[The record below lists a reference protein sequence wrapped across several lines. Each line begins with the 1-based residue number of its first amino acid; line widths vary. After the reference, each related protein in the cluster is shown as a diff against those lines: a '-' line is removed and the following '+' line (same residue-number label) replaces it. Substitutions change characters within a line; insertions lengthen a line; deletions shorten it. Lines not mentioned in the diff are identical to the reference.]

1 MKLRLQFLMGL
12 VLMLLTASGFA
23 QTTYTWTGSIDNT
36 WGTSGNWSPNRV
48 SPATSDILVFN
59 DGGLYTVTG
68 VGTQTIRQLLVS
80 NSTSVTLEAAGTNT
94 LSLNGPAATD
104 NLNIASGSLLG
115 IGSGTNTLSLNF
127 AITANQ
133 QANIAGTLVLGTNS
147 NLGST
152 VATSVFSVNGSVTVN
167 AGANFNSTN
176 ASITFGAGST
186 YTHARNG
193 GNIPTA
199 SWDNTSNCVITGIT
213 NAALSTG
220 WAQNFGN
227 ILWNCSGQ
235 SIAHGTA
242 GPTNVAGTFE
252 VRNTNAQYVSVEA
265 ARVWS
270 GNLLITG
277 GRFAVRN
284 TANATFNLQ
293 VNNFTLDNTSNSN
306 ARFSVYA
313 GSFTTA
319 YTNNLNV
326 EGDFTL
332 VLSQNA
338 AASPVIEYR
347 GSATTSLQEN
357 INLKGNFTQ
366 TGTGTGAI
374 GRSSGASTATFNFI
388 GTAPQ
393 TYSAV
398 RNDLWGTLSAMTVGT
413 GSNLDIGS
421 AVIAPSSATFT
432 MGAGSTLSIGSGS
445 IANGGTFT
453 MTAGTTTLNIG
464 SGSIANLGNFTCGA
478 TGTIN
483 IGPSG
488 TIANTGTFTLGTS
501 AVLGIGSPDGIAATG
516 GFTGNIQS
524 TSTRTYPTT
533 ATYIYQGVAYQ
544 ITGNGLPA
552 SLTTGSVGINNP
564 GNTVSLSQN
573 LTWSGAGTFN
583 LQAGRLQL
591 DGFSLNLALTTNFT
605 GSPFSSSNMVVTN
618 SSGQMIRSGMVA
630 GSSFTFP
637 IGDQGGT
644 YAPVNFGL
652 PASSTARNI
661 GARVIDAIHPD
672 IIANPVTNHL
682 NRYWSISAS
691 TIAGTYTYS
700 LQTGYSAPGDVT
712 GSQTLIK
719 PSLWNGLS
727 WLPLT
732 GTAAANLL
740 TFSGTMNNATAP
752 LSVSGTE
759 FSGREGS
766 LLYYRSIAS
775 GNWTNPSIWEVDTDP
790 GFGSAV
796 GASSEPTSSNSALVI
811 VSNGTT
817 VEVAAPVSALDI
829 LVKGTLENTS
839 TLTTIFN
846 GVTGGVSFD
855 ANSVYLHSANGGV
868 VPTASWDVSSTAR
881 ITGITNATTLS
892 GIAGQSFGK
901 WEHNSAGQTSAF
913 SYSAVAASY
922 TFKGDFSLLNS
933 GSGSMSFKSGTAAVT
948 VTFEGDLITD
958 SGSLIANSG
967 GTAGLTLNV
976 LGDFDISGG
985 TFNLSNAAIACV
997 MNLSGNFIQAG
1008 GDFTQSSTTVSTVN
1022 WLGASQSFSSTGGTF
1037 NGTNLNYVLSGV
1049 PTATLNLNSAFTLW
1063 PSRTFTVNAGGTLIL
1078 GSDITINGTLTQ
1090 NGSMRLGGFIVAG
1103 TGTFTNSA
1111 ATSIL
1116 EIGHVAGI
1124 NLVATG
1130 ALGNIQTSV
1139 RTFGAVS
1146 TYIYNGSSAQTT
1158 GTGLPAAITTGSVQI
1173 DNTNGVSLSQAT
1185 SITGAGNLTLTNGR
1199 FRLANANFTLGAT
1212 AVLNGAPFG
1221 VNKMVVTDGT
1231 GQLINVS
1238 GTTAFSFTYP
1248 VGDEV
1253 GTAEYSPITFNFT
1266 VNTLARTIGVRA
1278 VGAQHPNNYGGT
1290 PHYLNRYWAITST
1303 NNANNYTLEVTTD
1316 YAAADV
1322 NGTESLLEFSHFNNA
1337 TALWTTY
1344 PSTIGTNTITASG
1357 IVNTT
1362 SNFLQT
1368 SFDLTGRTTTPA
1380 YYRSAQDGNWNDP
1393 ATWEVSANLGGPY
1406 SPAAIVPTAANS
1418 DRIQVQSG
1426 HTVTV
1431 TATASADDVVISGN
1445 LVVNAGV
1452 TFTTA
1457 NGPAAEDLL
1466 AESGSVITNNGII
1479 TVAALANARFEGL
1492 ITNNLTLNFNT
1503 STAVVLV
1510 NGTINNTA
1518 NGVTNGTAAVLTF
1531 GAGSVYDHQRN
1542 AGSLPIAT
1550 WNAAATT
1557 MITGITTTMP
1567 TNISGYSFGNFI
1579 HNATSQTAA
1588 LSYAITST
1596 ATTIKGDYTLE
1607 STGSGSLSFKN
1618 GTSASTLTVNGN
1630 FIVNNGTLNAN
1641 IGATAGLTLTIGG
1654 NYTQSNGT
1662 FNLSTA
1668 AIACILNLDGNF
1680 SLTNGTFTQ
1689 TSTTVSTVNFRGVGK
1704 TFNVSGGTY
1713 TGTSFNYVL
1722 TNTPALASLTIS
1734 SAFTHAAS
1742 RTFTINAGTSLT
1754 LGSDITSN
1762 GTITNNGS
1770 LYLANYVISGTGIF
1784 THNSATSFLYIGHA
1798 QGISSGGLTGNIQT
1812 SGTRTFG
1819 ATAHYIYYGAVD
1831 QVTGNGLPAAPS
1843 TGSITMDNPGVVDLT
1858 QTTTFSGAG
1867 ALNLL
1872 QGRLRLG
1879 NNNLTLASTT
1889 TLGGNTPGS
1898 NNMIVTNGTG
1908 QFFRGYSTTVL
1919 GPFLYPIGDDGGN
1932 YSPANF
1938 GFINTSTSRNIG
1950 MRVVDAAHPGVSGS
1964 DYITRYWAITSSS
1977 NSGTYAYSLDLTYA
1991 SGDVMGTAANMIGS
2005 LWYNPSASVWAPKAT
2020 SLSGNTLTFVGTL
2033 NNLTAPLGTT
2043 PASATD
2049 FTGHTG
2055 FVTYY
2060 RSIANGNWADPVPAN
2075 VWEVSNDITFPIALT
2090 DPATA
2095 TPSAA
2100 NSAKVIISS
2109 GTNIEVNT
2117 AVTVVDMDVEGTLT
2131 RTGGTIGVSG
2141 TAAFKPSSV
2150 YNHAMNGGVFISAT
2164 LPGVVSWDANST
2176 AIISGTNATSG
2187 TVALTGLSG
2196 QTLGNL
2202 EYDSPSQGASILN
2215 FGIAANTT
2223 IQGDFLMKNSGTG
2236 SLQMATGA
2244 YNLFILGDFNQTG
2257 GSLNRGTASAPVW
2270 NVDGDYLQSAGVHT
2284 QTSTT
2289 AGTTNFRGVGKSF
2302 NISGG
2307 TYTATNINYTVSGAP
2322 AASITLNSNI
2332 GLLASRTLVVNA
2344 GGTLILG
2351 TNQTNTGGAITNN
2364 GTMSLGD
2371 YVISGTGTFVH
2382 NTVTSILEIGHP
2394 DGISA
2399 SGLSGNIQS
2408 SGARTFGVTAHYVYN
2423 GAVAQI
2429 TGLGIP
2435 AAPTTGSITLNN
2447 ANGLTLSKA
2456 ITYTTG
2462 PGAFNL
2468 QSGILD
2474 LGNFNLT
2481 LLANTVLGGNAPS
2494 ASNMVVSSGTG
2505 QLIRAF
2511 AATPS
2516 TFTFPVG
2523 DISGVAEYS
2532 PVTIDFTANN
2542 TARNIGVRVV
2552 DDRHPQDILLPDYL
2566 SRYWA
2571 FSNTGGGTHT
2581 ANVTFTYLPS
2591 DVNGN
2596 ISNIGLQRYDV
2607 NAASPTFTQWAEY
2620 ITAQAGNDL
2629 TLSGVSNFLLPTAN
2643 YSFDFTG
2650 RSAIQPLYYRSSQS
2664 GNWNDL
2670 STWEVSTDPN
2680 FLSPAP
2686 VPATLTPTATNAFGI
2701 LVQTPHTVTA
2711 TANLTS
2717 IDDLTVDGTLN
2728 INNAV
2733 TFTIVNGA
2741 AAVDFTLNGT
2751 VNNSGTLNLNTAST
2765 SNQIFGTLVN
2775 TGANGIINGTAAT
2788 LVLNAGAT
2796 YNHNRNGGALTLATW
2811 DAAST
2816 LEITGITTT
2825 QMTTGLGAQ
2834 SFGNV
2839 VYNSTGQIGTGNLSL
2854 GAGTGMII
2862 KGDLIIQSTGTS
2874 TGSVVLGT
2882 TGGAITINGNW
2893 VHQGGRFNVTTTTA
2907 YAINLDGDYIQS
2919 GGELFQSLATPSTF
2933 NFRGV
2938 DKVYNQTGGT
2948 VTGTNFSY
2956 ALLNAPNPASL
2967 TLNAPLV
2974 LAGARTF
2981 IVNAGTTLTLGNNIT
2996 INGTFTNNGT
3006 TDLKDYVVSGT
3017 GSVVN
3022 NAATSLLKIGSADG
3036 ITTAPTAS
3044 GNIQTTTR
3052 TMGTTA
3058 NYEFNGIVAQNSG
3071 NGLPAS
3077 MATLRINNANGVTLN
3092 ANLGTITNTLF
3103 LVQGQFILDNFNFTM
3118 GTNAL
3123 VDGNTPAVNNM
3134 VVTNGTGQMIC
3145 SIPASAW
3152 SNPYFWPIGTSTQ
3165 YNPVLMSFAATTTA
3179 GTLGARVVSG
3189 AHPLIGSAADYLN
3202 AYWEFTTPTGLTTY
3216 TLSSMVL
3223 GYNNAQVVGTETG
3236 LTGSYLSGSSW
3247 NAYPSNVDALNNT
3260 ITFSSTGTLNQT
3272 SAPLNNSVYTGRTG
3286 SIAYYRSVASGNWN
3300 ASSTWEVAN
3309 NPTYVGAVPA
3319 TSTPNAENNL
3329 GILIRGGHTVTVT
3342 ADVDADQLT
3351 IENVAGANLTIA
3363 SGVNFT
3369 LADGLGNDLNLAGT
3383 NARLFVGGTLV
3394 NNGQITGASATTM
3407 NVQATGTYEHA
3418 QNGGTVPTSTWTAGS
3433 TCLISGVTANAPAGI
3448 NQTFRNFTW
3457 NTPGLTVANL
3467 SLAGALTNVA
3477 ENLSWINTGTG
3488 SVALHTLATTLT
3500 VTGDLII
3507 TNGVFNLNAGAAVAT
3522 TLNLAGNYNQTGGEL
3537 TCTATGVS
3545 LINFTGAG
3553 RTYTQSGGVV
3563 SNAQINYQINT
3574 AAANLTLNN
3583 GITLGSS
3590 RTFNLLTGTLN
3601 LGTAVIDGAG
3611 SFSVSSVTTANVF
3624 SGSPQGLQAS
3634 SNSGNIQVSGT
3645 RSFGVLANYT
3655 FNGSVAQNTGDGV
3668 TGATTLTI
3676 NNAAGVTAGG
3686 TISTV
3691 NLALIA
3697 GRYTT
3702 TSTNYVIVT
3711 GVTGTPISGTL
3722 DGTACVAGPME
3733 RVIPASRST
3742 ALTLFFPLGKAGA
3755 YNPVEVINPTTG
3767 ASGVVHIRA
3776 EVFNAATG
3784 GSGGAGLSALNANRF
3799 WEISTSVNPANL
3811 TNQGSVR
3818 LTETSPALVS
3828 GTHGIG
3834 QSASQGGT
3842 YAFKGGLVSGNTI
3855 QSQSVLNPG
3864 YGFFAIGT
3872 IGPITCPSPILTVGP
3887 GGDFINLTDAA
3898 SVLNGLPINCN
3909 LILELSTSYTSAGE
3923 TFPVTLNQFNYGT
3936 GGPFTLTI
3944 RPAAGATPV
3953 VSGNAA
3959 GGILVLNGADNVI
3972 IDGRQA
3978 GVGAPHSLQLTNASL
3993 SGPTITMQN
4002 DAQNNTVQFADISGV
4017 ITTATSGVMVVSTA
4031 NGSGT
4036 GNDNLTFANN
4046 IIRGAATRPVNL
4058 FYASGTSTRD
4068 NNNITISNNEFHSW
4082 GASSAVEAC
4091 AIEIAANNH
4100 SYTITGNSFYQPTV
4114 QTTATAH
4121 MGIQILATSAAN
4133 SNWTITNNFFGGSAA
4148 GATGTWSAS
4157 AAAAD
4162 YRFCGIWL
4170 NASTNGTS
4178 TISGNTIRN
4187 FSIAS
4192 GTGWQTQYSAFTG
4205 IFCQGGTTDITN
4217 NIIGDGASAGNIALT
4232 LTPSTTNVHVHG
4244 IYHDGNVGLNITNN
4258 TVGGISITNPAS
4270 STQIMNLYGIRAS
4283 TSAIS
4288 GSATITGNN
4297 IGSTT
4302 VANSLQNNTGNTYS
4316 GSATVFTAG
4325 IHCNT
4330 ARPATISN
4338 NTIANVAYTAAG
4350 NTTGA
4355 GANITA
4361 GIYRQFGSD
4370 NFIEN
4375 NVIRNL
4381 SSASAS
4387 AATGVNMP
4395 LTGVLLNATSG
4406 QGQVVR
4412 GNTIHSLSS
4421 LHASAAVN
4429 VAGVVLNTPSTPT
4442 VTQTVWSNNFDVPAE
4457 WTLNQVTGSEGSTPN
4472 PWTIGSAEPYPGG
4485 ACGPAATNALYVRCP
4500 GFLCDI
4506 IGGGGAIY
4514 QTGGGAYVTDRTA
4527 YNAANINTVGYTAL
4541 NLSFAW
4547 QCVGATTAYGSVRY
4561 SIDGGS
4567 TWVDLPTQYRSQST
4581 WQCASVSLPA
4591 ECENISTLKIGFRWR
4606 NGTANGD
4613 VDPPFI
4619 VSNVRIEG
4627 QALAA
4632 VENGADRN
4640 FIHSL
4645 EVASTNGSAAAH
4657 GIFQAG
4663 GINKYRNNMI
4673 RLGIG
4678 ASGASLSNP
4687 TVFNGITE
4695 NAGSGDVH
4703 HNSIYIGGT
4712 ASSGSSSSHAYFS
4725 NSSTGVRDIRNNI
4738 FFNAR
4743 TNSGGSG
4750 KHYAI
4755 RVATLT
4761 DLTSDYNN
4769 LFVNGVGAAIGRV
4782 ASTDYD
4788 FLPAWHQLGQDVNS
4802 VVGNPVFENATG
4814 SASAVD
4820 LHIAAAAATPIES
4833 AGIAIGTVST
4843 DFDLESRASNTPTDI
4858 GADAGLFIPVDI
4870 TPPSIVYT
4878 PINAQALCTG
4888 STTTTVEV
4896 NIVDNQSG
4904 LSTVS
4909 NLPRMYF
4916 RRKTG
4921 APTTTWSTT
4930 NSVAG
4935 TFLSGTAQNSNWEFT
4950 IDYAAFGITVNANDE
4965 FEYYFV
4971 AQDQAAT
4978 PNVGVSQTNGSTPV
4992 HPSVALMTTAPA
5004 FVFPANGLYAF
5015 NGTPLSG
5022 VVTVGAAGDY
5032 PSFNGATGLFNAINT
5047 WGIAGDLDVRVISD
5061 INETSYTP
5069 LNKQT
5074 EFCGSGYKIRITP
5087 NSSVTRT
5094 ITGTNGQTMI
5104 DINGAFS
5111 LTVDGRDQANLS
5123 AGGRHLI
5130 FRNNSS
5136 FPAIRFNNG
5145 ASNDSVMYCQV
5156 QSRVQNSTQGS
5167 GVITI
5172 GGPLITGNQPLDNI
5186 VLFENRISWPS
5197 NIGGPTL
5204 ADIPQVG
5211 IQFRGSA
5218 TSSITNLQIRR
5229 NSVFNFQ
5236 TSAIGTINPTTG
5248 TGSPYIGN
5256 GAVIDS
5262 NRVYQTF
5269 NIPTYQYPIVM
5280 DVNGLS
5286 YGHRITNNLIGGNAE
5301 PSPNITGTLANNKV
5315 DGEMVPIFV
5324 NVGNAPD
5331 SLSATAI
5338 QGNQIKNI
5346 LLSGTGWGNFVGIW
5360 VQNGRVRIG
5369 DEKRNVIGDSLIAN
5383 NVECRGGGSLTSL
5396 TGNSAIMG
5404 IWTQSSEEVVIAN
5417 NLVANLTASA
5427 PVNGFCFVDGISH
5440 GSNLYFNDVLFDSPG
5455 GRVIMRNNRV
5465 DFVLSASR
5473 LQNSAIS
5480 SEGFM
5485 GYFVYTNASN
5495 NIIENNVLINSGV
5508 NNLVNRNVR
5517 VHGMHIGIYGSLVN
5531 QGGRVSGNTIASLA
5545 NTATGDNTGTIL
5557 PEINGL
5563 VLAHGN
5569 WNVFNNQVFIRNG
5582 TSGTPITNTNTLVVG
5597 IRDGMTNQAGQ
5608 AANYYNNTVYVSGT
5622 NGGSGP
5628 GNASY
5633 AFLRFPNNTGSVAG
5647 APVQLRN
5654 NLFVNDRNGIGN
5666 HRVLGNVTSASPATG
5681 WNASASNYNR
5691 FFNAT
5696 SGVTARWG
5704 TTDYTLAGFQTASGG
5719 DANSG
5724 WIQTAATT
5732 TATTLF
5738 PYDLFT
5744 NPLQG
5749 SLKVLLTNPT
5759 AYGFVDAL
5767 GTPVAAVSTDF
5778 EGDPRDPATPDPGA
5792 DEFSICQN
5800 PVVTTQPANQSVCEG
5815 VSLNFNVVN
5824 IGLAPFTY
5832 AWELSTDGG
5841 STWNPLS
5848 NAGVYSGADTDQL
5861 DISSSTGLNGNQYR
5875 VQITNSCSTIVS
5887 NAATLTVLSAPAI
5900 TAYSPPSFVNNVC
5913 ALSNTGF
5920 GVTAT
5925 GDGLTYQ
5932 WEVSEDGGTS
5942 WNNVVNNATYTGAT
5956 AASMFISNTPASF
5969 HENQYRV
5976 TVSGTCP
5983 SPVTSIVG
5991 TLNVGEVTLNTQPP
6005 ATTVVCDGGT
6015 TTITVGAS
6023 GNSLVYQWQLS
6034 TNNGASF
6041 SPLSNAGVYSGVDSQ
6056 TLTITGATLGMTNY
6070 QYRVVI
6076 GSVACPSVTS
6086 SASTLGVNPLLSTS
6100 VSITAAPGDE
6110 ICDGTEVT
6118 FTAAPVNGGGTPS
6131 YQWFLNG
6138 SPAGT
6143 NAATF
6148 VISTLA
6154 DNDQVSVEMTS
6165 SATCPTPALSTSN
6178 TITMTVNPIL
6188 PASVSISTANT
6199 TVCEGSNITFTAT
6212 PVNGGS
6218 TPSYAWTINGA
6229 PAGTNSATF
6238 STTALANG
6246 DVVAVEMTS
6255 SETCVSGSP
6264 ASSNSIPMTVQ
6275 FVGQWLGFTTDWNTT
6290 TNWGCGILPTISTV
6304 VNLDGS
6310 PVGGNQP
6317 IVSSS
6322 LTALVRD
6329 LNMAVGSSVL
6339 INSGADLSVYGD
6351 IDNQGDPNFGDGTI
6365 IFAGNDLHSVG
6376 GANILSVGAIVVNN
6390 AAPGLD
6396 VQLNQSINIS
6406 DNLTMTAG
6414 TLDLNGFDIDFGTT
6428 GELVGETNT
6437 NRVFGAG
6444 ELKSVRT
6451 LVASTSYTNVAGLG
6465 VSIITDATAPGV
6477 TAVERGHESQAVSA
6491 NNSIRRYFDINP
6503 TVNSALNATLRIAY
6517 FEDELADID
6526 AVNPIEDQLIPW
6538 RSEDNG
6544 TTWEGQHFPARLSND
6559 NVANWVQL
6567 TQIPAFSRWT
6577 LSDWLTEPLPI
6588 QLLHFNATASGDV
6601 VDLEWA
6607 TASETNN
6614 DFFTVERSR
6623 DAQLFEPVLQRDGAG
6638 NSNSVRTYSDVDPQ
6652 PFEGL
6657 SYYRLK
6663 QTDFNGEFSYSQ
6675 VVPVFFGNQLT
6686 AAVNAWVNADG
6697 NIVTSIRS
6705 RFDDQAVLELFD
6717 IAGRKVYS
6725 QSADLGKG
6733 SQQLLIY
6740 PGQLSEGVYML
6751 SIRGKHIE
6759 HVQKIML
6766 K

>member
-1 MKLRLQFLMGL
+1 MKLKLQFLIGVL
-12 VLMLLTASGFA
+12 LMLLTASGFA
-23 QTTYTWTGSIDNT
+23 QTTYTWTGAIDNT

-59 DGGLYTVTG
+59 DGGTYTITG

-80 NSTSVTLEAAGTNT
+80 SFTSVTLEASGTNT

-104 NLNIASGSLLG
+104 NLSIANGSQLG
-115 IGSGTNTLSLNF
+115 IGSGTNTLSLSF
-127 AITANQ
+127 AITGNQ
-133 QANIAGTLVLGTNS
+133 QANIAGTLVLGANS
-147 NLGST
+147 NLGSA
-152 VATSVFSVNGSVTVN
+152 VATSVFTVSGSVTVN
-167 AGANFNSTN
+167 SGANFNSTN
-176 ASITFGAGST
+176 ANISFGAGST

-193 GNIPTA
+193 GSIPSAT
-199 SWDNTSNCVITGIT
+199 WDNASNCVITGIT
-213 NAALSTG
+213 NAALSGG

-227 ILWNCSGQ
+227 VLWNCTGQ
-235 SIAHGTA
+235 SVAHGVA
-242 GPTNVAGTFE
+242 GPTNIAGTFE
-252 VRNTNAQYVSVEA
+252 LRNTNAQYVSVEA

-284 TANATFNLQ
+284 VANATFNLQ
-293 VNNFTLDNTSNSN
+293 VNNFTLDNTTNAN

-326 EGDFTL
+326 EGDFNL
-332 VLSQNA
+332 ILNQNA

-347 GSATTSLQEN
+347 GSATTTLQEN

-366 TGTGTGAI
+366 TGTGTGTI
-374 GRSSGASTATFNFI
+374 GRSSGGSVASFNFT
-388 GTAPQ
+388 GTALQ
-393 TYSAV
+393 TYSAA
-398 RNDLWGTLSAMTVGT
+398 RNDLWGTLSAMTVGA
-413 GSNLDIGS
+413 GANVDIGS

-453 MTAGTTTLNIG
+453 MTTGATTLNIG
-464 SGSIANLGNFTCGA
+464 SGSVSNVGNFTCGVA
-478 TGTIN
+478 GTIN
-483 IGPSG
+483 IAPTG
-488 TIANTGTFTLGTS
+488 TIANTGTFALGTT
-501 AVLGIGSPDGIAATG
+501 AVLGIGSADGIAATG

-524 TSTRTYPTT
+524 TSTRTYPAT
-533 ATYIYQGVAYQ
+533 ATYVYQGVADQ
-544 ITGNGLPA
+544 VTGNGLPA
-552 SLTTGSVGINNP
+552 TLTTGSVVINNP
-564 GNTVSLSQN
+564 GSTVSLSQN
-573 LTWSGAGTFN
+573 LSWSGAGTLN
-583 LQAGRLQL
+583 LQSGRLQL
-591 DGFSLNLALTTNFT
+591 DGFSLNLAATTNLI
-605 GSPFSSSNMVVTN
+605 GSPFSAANMVVTN
-618 SSGQMIRSGMVA
+618 SSGQIIRSGMVA
-630 GSSFTFP
+630 GSTFTFP
-637 IGDQGGT
+637 IGDQAGT
-644 YAPVNFGL
+644 YAPVTFGL
-652 PASSTARNI
+652 PASSVARNI

-672 IIANPVTNHL
+672 IVANPVANHL

-691 TIAGTYTYS
+691 TITGTYTYS
-700 LQTGYSAPGDVT
+700 LQTGYSSPADVT
-712 GSQTLIK
+712 GSQALIK
-719 PSLWNGLS
+719 PSLWNGSS

-732 GTAAANLL
+732 GTAAANVL

-752 LSVSGTE
+752 LSTAGTE

-775 GNWTNPSIWEVDTDP
+775 GNWTNPAIWEVDTDP

-817 VEVAAPVSALDI
+817 VQVGAPISALDI

-855 ANSVYLHSANGGV
+855 ANAIYLHSANGGV
-868 VPTASWDVSSTAR
+868 VPTASWDVSSFAR
-881 ITGITNATTLS
+881 ITGITTATTLN
-892 GIAGQSFGK
+892 GIAGQSFGN

-913 SYSAVAASY
+913 SYATAAAGYS
-922 TFKGDFSLLNS
+922 FKGDFTLLDA

-948 VTFEGDLITD
+948 VTVEGDLIVD
-958 SGSLIANSG
+958 AGSVIANSG

-985 TFNLSNAAIACV
+985 SFNLSNAAIACV
-997 MNLSGNFIQAG
+997 MNLSGNFNQTG

-1022 WLGASQSFSSTGGTF
+1022 WLGASQSFSSAGGTF
-1037 NGTNLNYVLSGV
+1037 NGANLNHVLSGA
-1049 PTATLNLNSAFTLW
+1049 PAASLSLNSAFTLW

-1090 NGSMRLGGFIVAG
+1090 NGTMQLGGFVVNG
-1103 TGTFTNSA
+1103 TGSFVNTA
-1111 ATSIL
+1111 ATSTL
-1116 EIGHVAGI
+1116 EIGHPDGI

-1130 ALGNIQTSV
+1130 AIGNIQTNT
-1139 RTFGAVS
+1139 RTFGAIGV
-1146 TYIYNGSSAQTT
+1146 YIYIGASAQNT
-1158 GTGLPAAITTGSVQI
+1158 GTGLPATITTGSVQI
-1173 DNTNGVSLSQAT
+1173 NNSNGVTLSQNT
-1185 SITGAGNLTLTNGR
+1185 TISGAGNLTLTNGR

-1212 AVLNGAPFG
+1212 ALLNGAPFG
-1221 VNKMVVTDGT
+1221 VNKMIVTDGT

-1248 VGDEV
+1248 VGDELGV
-1253 GTAEYSPITFNFT
+1253 AEYSPITFNFS
-1266 VNTLARTIGVRA
+1266 VNSAARTIGVRA
-1278 VGAQHPNNYGGT
+1278 VGAQHPNNYAGT

-1303 NNANNYTLEVTTD
+1303 VNTNNYTLAVTTD
-1316 YAAADV
+1316 YSSADV
-1322 NGTESLLEFSHFNNA
+1322 SGTESLLEFSHFNNA
-1337 TALWTTY
+1337 TALWSTY
-1344 PSTIGTNTITASG
+1344 PATIGSNTITASG

-1368 SFDLTGRTTTPA
+1368 GFDLTGRSSTPA
-1380 YYRSAQDGNWNDP
+1380 FYRSAQDGNWNDV

-1406 SPAAIVPTAANS
+1406 SPAAILPTAVNS

-1426 HTVTV
+1426 HTVTI
-1431 TATASADDVVISGN
+1431 TATVSVDDVVISGN
-1445 LVVNAGV
+1445 LIVNSGVV
-1452 TFTTA
+1452 FTAA
-1457 NGPAAEDLL
+1457 NGLAAEDLL
-1466 AESGSVITNNGII
+1466 AEGGSVITNNGTI

-1503 STAVVLV
+1503 STAIVLV
-1510 NGTINNTA
+1510 NGTINNTT
-1518 NGVTNGTAAVLTF
+1518 NGSTNGTVAVLTF

-1542 AGSLPIAT
+1542 AGALPLAT

-1557 MITGITTTMP
+1557 MITGIITTMP
-1567 TNISGYSFGNFI
+1567 TNISGGNFGNFI
-1579 HNATSQTAA
+1579 HNASGQTAA

-1607 STGSGSLSFKN
+1607 STGSGSLSFKS
-1618 GTSASTLTVNGN
+1618 GTSAATLTVNGN

-1641 IGATAGLTLTIGG
+1641 IGGTAGLTLTING
-1654 NYTQSNGT
+1654 NYSQTGGS

-1680 SLTNGTFTQ
+1680 NQTNGTFTQ
-1689 TSTTVSTVNFRGVGK
+1689 TSVTVSTFNFRGIGR
-1704 TFNVSGGTY
+1704 TFSTTGGTY
-1713 TGTSFNYVL
+1713 TGTNFNYVL
-1722 TNTPALASLTIS
+1722 TTTPSLASLTIN
-1734 SAFTHAAS
+1734 SAFTHEAS
-1742 RTFTINAGTSLT
+1742 RTFTINAGTTLT
-1754 LGSDITSN
+1754 LGSNITSN

-1784 THNSATSFLYIGHA
+1784 AHNTATSFLYIGHA
-1798 QGISSGGLTGNIQT
+1798 QGISSSGLSGNIQT

-1819 ATAHYIYYGAVD
+1819 ATAHYIYYGTVD
-1831 QVTGNGLPAAPS
+1831 QITGSGLPASPS
-1843 TGSITMDNPGVVDLT
+1843 TGSISIDNSGVVDLS
-1858 QTTTFSGAG
+1858 QATTISGAG

-1872 QGRLRLG
+1872 QGRFRLG
-1879 NNNLTLASTT
+1879 NNNFTLSATA

-1898 NNMIVTNGTG
+1898 SNMIVTNGSG
-1908 QFFRGYSTTVL
+1908 QFFRGFTTAVL

-1938 GFINTSTSRNIG
+1938 GFVNTSTSRNIG
-1950 MRVVDAAHPGVSGS
+1950 MRVVDAAHPGVTGS
-1964 DYITRYWAITSSS
+1964 DYITRYWAMTASS
-1977 NSGTYAYSLDLTYA
+1977 NTGTYAYTLDLTYVN
-1991 SGDVMGTAANMIGS
+1991 GDVVGNAASMIGS

-2020 SLSGNTLTFVGTL
+2020 SLSGNTLSFVGTL

-2075 VWEVSNDITFPIALT
+2075 VWEVSNDITFPPAFT
-2090 DPATA
+2090 DPATV

-2100 NSAKVIISS
+2100 NSAKVIISA

-2117 AVTVVDMDVEGTLT
+2117 AVTVVDMDVEGTIT
-2131 RTGGTIGVSG
+2131 RTGGTIGISG
-2141 TAAFKPSSV
+2141 TAAFKPASV
-2150 YNHAMNGGVFISAT
+2150 YNHAINGGVFISAT
-2164 LPGVVSWDANST
+2164 LPGVVTWDATST
-2176 AIISGTNATSG
+2176 AIISGTNATTG
-2187 TVALTGLSG
+2187 TVNLTGLSG

-2202 EYDSPSQGASILN
+2202 EYDSPGQGASILN

-2223 IQGDFLMKNSGTG
+2223 IQGNFLMKNSGTG

-2270 NVDGDYLQSAGVHT
+2270 NVDGDYLQSGGIHT

-2289 AGTTNFRGVGKSF
+2289 AGTTNFRGVGKSY

-2307 TYTATNINYTVSGAP
+2307 TYTATNINYTVSGTP

-2332 GLLASRTLVVNA
+2332 GLLTSRTLVVNA

-2351 TNQTNTGGAITNN
+2351 SNQTNTGGAITNN
-2364 GTMSLGD
+2364 GTMVLSD
-2371 YVISGTGTFVH
+2371 YVISGTGTFV
-2382 NTVTSILEIGHP
+2382 NNAATSFLQIGHQG
-2394 DGISA
+2394 GIST
-2399 SGLSGNIQS
+2399 SGATGNIQS
-2408 SGARTFGVTAHYVYN
+2408 TGARTFGATSHYIYN
-2423 GAVAQI
+2423 GTLAQI
-2429 TGLGIP
+2429 TGNGFP
-2435 AAPTTGSITLNN
+2435 AAPSTGSLTINN
-2447 ANGLTLSKA
+2447 TAGVQLSQNTA
-2456 ITYTTG
+2456 FSG
-2462 PGAFNL
+2462 AGAFNL

-2481 LLANTVLGGNAPS
+2481 LIATTVLGGNAPS

-2505 QLIRAF
+2505 QFIRAF
-2511 AATPS
+2511 PTGAS

-2523 DISGVAEYS
+2523 DNSGVAEFS
-2532 PVTIDFTANN
+2532 PVTLEFTANSV
-2542 TARNIGVRVV
+2542 ARNIGIRVV

-2571 FSNTGGGTHT
+2571 FSNTGAGTHT

-2620 ITAQAGNDL
+2620 ATAQSGNDL
-2629 TLSGVSNFLLPTAN
+2629 TLSGVNNFLLPTAN

-2650 RSAIQPLYYRSSQS
+2650 RSAIQPLYYRSRQS

-2680 FLSPAP
+2680 FSSPAP
-2686 VPATLTPTATNAFGI
+2686 VLATLTPTAANAFGI
-2701 LVQTPHTVTA
+2701 LVQTPHTVTV
-2711 TANLTS
+2711 TASLTS
-2717 IDDLTVDGTLN
+2717 IDDLIVDGTLT
-2728 INNAV
+2728 INNAI

-2751 VNNSGTLNLNTAST
+2751 VNNSGTLNLNTASS

-2775 TGANGIINGTAAT
+2775 TGANGIINGTVAT
-2788 LVLNAGAT
+2788 LALNAGAT

-2811 DAAST
+2811 DVAST

-2834 SFGNV
+2834 SFGTV
-2839 VYNSTGQIGTGNLSL
+2839 VYNSTGQSGTGNLSL
-2854 GAGTGMII
+2854 GASTGMII

-2874 TGSVVLGT
+2874 TGSTVLGT
-2882 TGGAITINGNW
+2882 TGGAVTINGNW
-2893 VHQGGRFNVTTTTA
+2893 IHQGGRFNVATTTA
-2907 YAINLDGDYIQS
+2907 YAINLDGDFLQS
-2919 GGELFQSLATPSTF
+2919 GGDLFQTLTTLSTF

-2956 ALLNAPNPASL
+2956 ALLNTPNPASL

-2981 IVNAGTTLTLGNNIT
+2981 TVNAGTTLTLGSNIT
-2996 INGTFTNNGT
+2996 VNGTFTNNGT
-3006 TDLKDYVVSGT
+3006 TDLKAFVVSGT

-3022 NAATSLLKIGSADG
+3022 SAATSLLKIGSTDG

-3052 TMGTTA
+3052 TMGTAA

-3077 MATLRINNANGVTLN
+3077 MASLRINNANGVTLN

-3103 LVQGQFILDNFNFTM
+3103 LDQGQFILDNFNFTM

-3123 VDGNTPAVNNM
+3123 VDGNTPGVNNM

-3152 SNPYFWPIGTSTQ
+3152 SNPYFWPIGTSSQ
-3165 YNPVLMSFAATTTA
+3165 YNPVLMSFTTTTTA

-3216 TLSSMVL
+3216 TLSSIVL

-3236 LTGSYLSGSSW
+3236 LTGSYLSGSAW
-3247 NAYPSNVDALNNT
+3247 NAYPSNVDVLNNT
-3260 ITFSSTGTLNQT
+3260 ITFSSTGTLNQL

-3286 SIAYYRSVASGNWN
+3286 SIAYYRSIASGNWN
-3300 ASSTWEVAN
+3300 AASTWEVAN
-3309 NPTYVGAVPA
+3309 NPSYVGAVPA
-3319 TSTPNAENNL
+3319 TSTPTAENNL

-3351 IENVAGANLTIA
+3351 IENVVGANLTIA
-3363 SGVNFT
+3363 SGVNFS
-3369 LADGLGNDLNLAGT
+3369 LLDGLGNDLVLAGT
-3383 NARLFVGGTLV
+3383 NARLFVGGLLI
-3394 NNGQITGASATTM
+3394 NNGQITGASTTTM

-3418 QNGGTVPTSTWTAGS
+3418 QNGGIVPTSTWTAGS
-3433 TCLISGVTANAPAGI
+3433 TCLISGVTANAPTGL

-3457 NTPGLTVANL
+3457 NTSGLTVANL
-3467 SLAGALTNVA
+3467 SLAGALTNVT

-3488 SVALHTLATTLT
+3488 SVALNTLATTLT
-3500 VTGDLII
+3500 VGGDLII

-3522 TLNLAGNYNQTGGEL
+3522 TFNLAGNYNQTGGEL

-3574 AAANLTLNN
+3574 AAANLTLND

-3590 RTFNLLTGTLN
+3590 RTFNLLNGTLN

-3634 SNSGNIQVSGT
+3634 ANSGNIQVSGT
-3645 RSFGVLANYT
+3645 RNFGILANYI
-3655 FNGSVAQNTGDGV
+3655 FNGTVPQNTGDGV

-3691 NLALIA
+3691 NLVLSA
-3697 GRYTT
+3697 GRYNTS
-3702 TSTNYVIVT
+3702 STNYVIVT
-3711 GVTGTPISGTL
+3711 GVAGTPISGTL
-3722 DGTACVAGPME
+3722 DGTACVSGPME
-3733 RVIPASRST
+3733 RVIPANRST

-3776 EVFNAATG
+3776 EVFNGATG
-3784 GSGGAGLSALNANRF
+3784 GSGGAGLSSLNANRF
-3799 WEISTSVNPANL
+3799 WEISASVNSANL

-3818 LTETSPALVS
+3818 LTETSPVLVN

-3834 QSASQGGT
+3834 QSATQTGT

-3898 SVLNGLPINCN
+3898 AVLNGLPINCN
-3909 LILELSTSYTSAGE
+3909 LILELSSGYTSAGE
-3923 TFPVTLNQFNYGT
+3923 AFPVTLNQFTYGA

-3944 RPAAGATPV
+3944 RPASGATPV
-3953 VSGNAA
+3953 ISGNAA

-3972 IDGRQA
+3972 VDGRQG
-3978 GVGAPHSLQLTNASL
+3978 GVGAPHSLVMTNANT
-3993 SGPTITMQN
+3993 SGSTIQYIN
-4002 DAQNNTVQFADISGV
+4002 DAQNNIVRFVDVRGSASATTNGV
-4017 ITTATSGVMVVSTA
+4017 IVIGTSSA
-4031 NGSGT
+4031 GSG
-4036 GNDNLTFANN
+4036 ND
-4046 IIRGAATRPVNL
+4046 
-4058 FYASGTSTRD
+4058 
-4068 NNNITISNNEFHSW
+4068 NITISNNLINGGTPRPANLIYAVGSSTRDNNGIVVSDNNFFNW
-4082 GASSAVEAC
+4082 GLSSTAASAAVSVNS
-4091 AIEIAANNH
+4091 NNH
-4100 SYTITGNSFYQPTV
+4100 SWTISGNSFYLPTSW
-4114 QTTATAH
+4114 TSAGNIFGIDIGATA
-4121 MGIQILATSAAN
+4121 AAN
-4133 SNWTITNNFFGGSAA
+4133 SNFTVSNNFIGGDGPLLGSNF
-4148 GATGTWSAS
+4148 WSVNTS
-4157 AAAAD
+4157 SD
-4162 YRFCGIWL
+4162 YRFCGIAL
-4170 NASTNGTS
+4170 NVSTTGTS
-4178 TISGNTIRN
+4178 VVQNNSISR
-4187 FSIAS
+4187 FSLIS
-4192 GTGWQTQYSAFTG
+4192 STSFQTQSSAFTG
-4205 IFCQGGTTDITN
+4205 IFAQGGNINIASN
-4217 NIIGDGASAGNIALT
+4217 NIG
-4232 LTPSTTNVHVHG
+4232 STTSGYDIIVTPTGFPITSIHG
-4244 IYHDGNVGLNITNN
+4244 IFHSGNVDVNINNN
-4258 TVGGISITNPAS
+4258 TIIGIQSNGS
-4270 STQIMNLYGIRAS
+4270 MNSLYGIRAS

-4288 GSATITGNN
+4288 GTMNISNN
-4297 IGSTT
+4297 QIGSLSGSIGLIN
-4302 VANSLQNNTGNTYS
+4302 NSGVSYS
-4316 GSATVFTAG
+4316 GTGTAFTAG
-4325 IHCNT
+4325 IHVSG
-4330 ARPATISN
+4330 ARPATITDN
-4338 NTIANVAYTAAG
+4338 LVKDIVL
-4350 NTTGA
+4350 TTNATSSGA
-4355 GANITA
+4355 GSVRTV
-4361 GIYRQFGSD
+4361 GIYRENGS
-4370 NFIEN
+4370 N
-4375 NVIRNL
+4375 NVIQNNIVRNIR
-4381 SSASAS
+4381 SASQFS
-4387 AATGVNMP
+4387 GTGVNAAVSGINANVS
-4395 LTGVLLNATSG
+4395 TGPGINISNNLVHTIESEPTSPASTNAVGILVSSPATS
-4406 QGQVVR
+4406 VV
-4412 GNTIHSLSS
+4412 NQALFTEDF
-4421 LHASAAVN
+4421 
-4429 VAGVVLNTPSTPT
+4429 STGA
-4442 VTQTVWSNNFDVPAE
+4442 N
-4457 WTLNQVTGSEGSTPN
+4457 WTLNVVTGAEGSTPN
-4472 PWTIGSAEPYPGG
+4472 PWEIGSAVSCNPYPGG
-4485 ACGPAATNALYVRCP
+4485 ACGASNSRGLYIRCND
-4500 GFLCDI
+4500 FLCNL
-4506 IGGGGAIY
+4506 IGGGCPVFNAS
-4514 QTGGGAYVTDRTA
+4514 T
-4527 YNAANINTVGYTAL
+4527 AANITDRAAHLNTNISSINYS
-4541 NLSFAW
+4541 NLSLNFAW
-4547 QCVGATTAYGSVRY
+4547 RCVGATSAYGQVRY
-4561 SIDGGS
+4561 STDGGS
-4567 TWVDLPTQYRSQST
+4567 TWVDLPTQYRAQSA
-4581 WQCASVSLPA
+4581 WQCANIALPA
-4591 ECENISTLKIGFRWR
+4591 ACENIPNLRIGFKWV
-4606 NGTANGD
+4606 NGTAGA
-4613 VDPPFI
+4613 DPPI
-4619 VSNVRIEG
+4619 IITNVEVRGDLQTTAQSVTE
-4627 QALAA
+4627 
-4632 VENGADRN
+4632 RN
-4640 FIHSL
+4640 NIHSVVNNSISSTA
-4645 EVASTNGSAAAH
+4645 VASGIQLVAGTNLA
-4657 GIFQAG
+4657 
-4663 GINKYRNNMI
+4663 YNNFV
-4673 RLGIG
+4673 RLGIRPDG
-4678 ASGASLSNP
+4678 SSQSNG
-4687 TVFNGITE
+4687 TIINGINITAG
-4695 NAGSGDVH
+4695 NASVYHNSVYVGGSGV
-4703 HNSIYIGGT
+4703 G
-4712 ASSGSSSSHAYFS
+4712 GSSNTFALYS
-4725 NSSTGVRDIRNNI
+4725 NSTGSVSSLNNI
-4738 FFNAR
+4738 LFNAR
-4743 TNSGGSG
+4743 SNGAGSG
-4750 KHYAI
+4750 KHYSH
-4755 RVATLT
+4755 RFNTLSN
-4761 DLTSDYNN
+4761 LTSDYN
-4769 LFVNGVGAAIGRV
+4769 LLMANGNGAVLGAIGV
-4782 ASTDYD
+4782 SDYN
-4788 FLPAWHQLGQDVNS
+4788 FLPYWHQSTGSDLNS
-4802 VVGNPVFENATG
+4802 VTGDPIFVNATG
-4814 SASAVD
+4814 SASTVD
-4820 LHIAAAAATPIES
+4820 LHIAPSASTPIES
-4833 AGIAIGTVST
+4833 AGIAIGTVSV
-4843 DFDLESRASNTPTDI
+4843 DIDSESRASNTPTDI

-4878 PINAQALCTG
+4878 PINSQALCSGT
-4888 STTTTVEV
+4888 TTTTVEV
-4896 NIVDNQSG
+4896 NIVDNQTG

-4921 APTTTWSTT
+4921 APTTAWSTT

-4935 TFLSGTAQNSNWEFT
+4935 VFLSGTAQNSNWEFT

-4971 AQDQAAT
+4971 AQDQAST

-4992 HPSVALMTTAPA
+4992 HPSVAVMTTAPA
-5004 FVFPANGLYAF
+5004 FVFPANGFYVF

-5022 VVTVGAAGDY
+5022 VVTVGVAGDY
-5032 PSFNGATGLFNAINT
+5032 PSFNGVTGLFNAINT

-5061 INETSYTP
+5061 ISEISYTP

-5087 NSSVTRT
+5087 NSNVTRT

-5172 GGPLITGNQPLDNI
+5172 GGPLIVGNQALDNI

-5197 NIGGPTL
+5197 NIGSPVIT
-5204 ADIPQVG
+5204 DIPQVG
-5211 IQFRGSA
+5211 VQFRGSA
-5218 TSSITNLQIRR
+5218 SSSITNLQIRR

-5236 TSAIGTINPTTG
+5236 TTAIGTINPTTG
-5248 TGSPYIGN
+5248 TGNSFIGN

-5286 YGHRITNNLIGGNAE
+5286 FGHRITNNLIGGNAE
-5301 PSPNITGTLANNKV
+5301 PSPNITGTLANNKS
-5315 DGEMVPIFV
+5315 DGEMIPIFV

-5331 SLSATAI
+5331 SLSATSI

-5346 LLSGTGWGNFVGIW
+5346 LLSGTGWGNFIGIR

-5383 NVECRGGGSLTSL
+5383 NVECRGGGTLTSL

-5417 NLVANLTASA
+5417 NLIANLTASA
-5427 PVNGFCFVDGISH
+5427 PVNGFCFVDGIAH
-5440 GSNLYFNDVLFDSPG
+5440 GSNLYFNDILFDSPG

-5485 GYFVYTNASN
+5485 GYFVYSNANN

-5545 NTATGDNTGTIL
+5545 NTATGDNTATIL

-5563 VLAHGN
+5563 VVAHGN

-5597 IRDGMTNQAGQ
+5597 IRDGLVNQAGQ

-5654 NLFVNDRNGIGN
+5654 NLFVNDRIGIGN

-5681 WNASASNYNR
+5681 WNATASNYNR
-5691 FFNAT
+5691 FFNNT
-5696 SGVTARWG
+5696 SGITARWG

-5759 AYGFVDAL
+5759 AFGFVDAL
-5767 GTPVAAVSTDF
+5767 GTPVAAVSIDF
-5778 EGDPRDPATPDPGA
+5778 EGDPRDPVTPDPGA

-5824 IGLAPFTY
+5824 TGLAPFTY
-5832 AWELSTDGG
+5832 AWEISTDGG
-5841 STWNPLS
+5841 TNWNPLS

-5861 DISSSTGLNGNQYR
+5861 DISTSTGLNGNQYR
-5875 VQITNSCSTIVS
+5875 VQITNTCSTIVS

-5942 WNNVVNNATYTGAT
+5942 WNNVLNNATYSGAT
-5956 AASMFISNTPASF
+5956 AATMFISNTPASF

-5983 SPVTSIVG
+5983 IPVTSIVG

-6041 SPLSNAGVYSGVDSQ
+6041 SPLSNAGVYSGVDTQ

-6070 QYRVVI
+6070 QYRIVI

-6086 SASTLGVNPLLSTS
+6086 NASTLGVNPLLSTS

-6118 FTAAPVNGGGTPS
+6118 FTATPVNGGGTPS

-6154 DNDQVSVEMTS
+6154 DNDQVNVEMTS

-6188 PASVSISTANT
+6188 PASVSISTAST
-6199 TVCEGSNITFTAT
+6199 TVCQGSNITFTAT

-6218 TPSYAWTINGA
+6218 TPTYAWTINGS
-6229 PAGTNSATF
+6229 PAGTNSASF
-6238 STTALANG
+6238 STTALVNG
-6246 DVVAVEMTS
+6246 DVVEVEMTS

-6275 FVGQWLGFTTDWNTT
+6275 FVGQWLGFTTDWNTAS
-6290 TNWGCGILPTISTV
+6290 NWGCGVLPTISTV

-6339 INSGADLSVYGD
+6339 INSGADLSVYGN

-6376 GANILSVGAIVVNN
+6376 GANILSIGSIVVNN

-6396 VQLNQSINIS
+6396 VQLNQTINIS

-6428 GELVGETNT
+6428 GELVGETNS

-6451 LVASTSYTNVAGLG
+6451 LAASTSYTNIAGLG
-6465 VSIITDATAPGV
+6465 VSIVTDATAPGV

-6588 QLLHFNATASGDV
+6588 QLLHFNAVAAGEV
-6601 VDLEWA
+6601 VNLEWA

-6614 DFFTVERSR
+6614 DFFTVERSSN
-6623 DAQLFEPVLQRDGAG
+6623 AQHFEAVLQRDGAG
-6638 NSNSVRTYSDVDPQ
+6638 NSNSVRVYNDVDPQ
-6652 PFEGL
+6652 PLEGL

-6675 VVPVFFGNQLT
+6675 VVPVYFGNQVN

-6697 NIVTSIRS
+6697 NIVSSIRS
-6705 RFDDQAVLELFD
+6705 RFDDKAVFELFD
-6717 IAGRKVYS
+6717 IAGRIVCS
-6725 QSADLGKG
+6725 QTADLSKG